1 MQQEDPT
8 SFTQMPSKAQMDAL
22 TIVRLRQLSNYL
34 SQSFSRS
41 LADSGLNPPEWL
53 ALRLMHEAG
62 QLPPSQLAES
72 MATSRGATS
81 KLTEKLVRRGLAQRV
96 PSDGDRRGHALRLT
110 AEGERLAIAL
120 FDLALSL
127 DDSFFDPLGAE
138 DRHHLHGLLS
148 RLVRHHHRIQSA

>member
-8 SFTQMPSKAQMDAL
+8 SFTKMPSDAQMEAL

-53 ALRLMHEAG
+53 ALRLIHEAG
-62 QLPPSQLAES
+62 QIAPSQLAEG
-72 MATSRGATS
+72 MATSRGAAS
-81 KLTEKLVRRGLAQRV
+81 KLTEKLVRRGLAQRTQ
-96 PSDGDRRGHALRLT
+96 SEDDRRGHALRLT
-110 AEGERLAIAL
+110 EDGARLAVVL

-127 DDSFFDPLGAE
+127 DTTFFDPLGHE
-138 DRHHLHGLLS
+138 DRHHLHGMLT
-148 RLVRHHHRIQSA
+148 RLVRHHHRIQSS